1 MGHECTK
8 EGCTLQVHI
17 KLLHSR
23 IADRAT
29 HTISAYIF
37 SGALIIF
44 PWNFSCIFSKKG
56 VQSSRRIIPPLIVG
70 NQFLDCFL
78 PLFLGA

>member
-1 MGHECTK
+1 MGHERTN

-17 KLLHSR
+17 KFLHSR

-29 HTISAYIF
+29 HTISACILSGAPIIF
-37 SGALIIF
+37 SRNL
-44 PWNFSCIFSKKG
+44 SCIFSKKG
-56 VQSSRRIIPPLIVG
+56 VQSSRRIISSPLVG
-70 NQFLDCFL
+70 DQFLDCFL